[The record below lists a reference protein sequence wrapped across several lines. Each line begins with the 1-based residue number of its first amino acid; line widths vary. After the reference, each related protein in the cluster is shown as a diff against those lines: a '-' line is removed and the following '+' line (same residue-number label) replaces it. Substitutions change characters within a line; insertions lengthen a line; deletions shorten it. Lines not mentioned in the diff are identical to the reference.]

1 MSGVDSLKGF
11 NMKATGD
18 SSIQRAVERFA
29 TLQDASTKGT
39 KAERAEAFKEL
50 QTYELVI
57 KGLGI
62 DTDGFKAASR
72 SDQANLLRSND
83 SSAAAFETLLKASAP
98 ADLGWSTEEIHAAK
112 VKDNL
117 QKLFGLEREV
127 ALVTGGGA
135 GIGRDLALGLASAGA
150 KVAVMGR
157 TLGDLQAVV
166 DEITS
171 QGGKAVAVVAD
182 VTNATQVDAGLKQI
196 QKELGNIS
204 VLVNN
209 AGIADHTSLEEAS
222 EEQVRRILDVN
233 VVGPTM
239 MTQAV
244 AEQMKAI
251 GGGSIINIES
261 TTTTQGSGGA
271 PLYALSKGAVGSLTT
286 SAAKALA
293 EHNIHVNA
301 IVPGFIFSGSTDPS
315 RASMSDWMGPGTPAY
330 TQITERTPLGRVGTP
345 EDLVGM
351 AVYFA
356 AWRDG
361 QAASFTTSAQN
372 KVDGGIMNGKE

>member
-1 MSGVDSLKGF
+1 
-11 NMKATGD
+11 
-18 SSIQRAVERFA
+18 
-29 TLQDASTKGT
+29 
-39 KAERAEAFKEL
+39 
-50 QTYELVI
+50 
-57 KGLGI
+57 
-62 DTDGFKAASR
+62 
-72 SDQANLLRSND
+72 
-83 SSAAAFETLLKASAP
+83 
-98 ADLGWSTEEIHAAK
+98 
-112 VKDNL
+112 
-117 QKLFGLEREV
+117 
-127 ALVTGGGA
+127 
-135 GIGRDLALGLASAGA
+135 
-150 KVAVMGR
+150 
-157 TLGDLQAVV
+157 
-166 DEITS
+166 
-171 QGGKAVAVVAD
+171 
-182 VTNATQVDAGLKQI
+182 
-196 QKELGNIS
+196 
-204 VLVNN
+204 
-209 AGIADHTSLEEAS
+209 
-222 EEQVRRILDVN
+222 
-233 VVGPTM
+233 
-239 MTQAV
+239 
-244 AEQMKAI
+244 MKAI